1 MAHIFISYSKLD
13 IDFAR
18 HLRGMLER
26 EGFDVWMD
34 ESDLSPSVHWWPN
47 IERAIR
53 GCGAFIIIMSPN
65 AKESEWVERE
75 ILLAE
80 SPRNDRPIFPILL
93 AGEVWSRLA
102 NIEYEDMTA
111 GLHSRLAPDFLDGL
125 RRATSAF
132 VNQETLPAM
141 STTVE
146 TVEGKGLRRQK
157 PQQVS
162 PLPILLTA
170 IAAAFFT
177 AFLTMVLPPILG
189 SLNNQ
194 SSTPPS
200 MTSTAVNATATPGT
214 SGTQSTPG
222 EIAHNA
228 DWKPVIREFD
238 GVPMVL
244 VPPGCFTMGS
254 EDGPDDERPATRTC
268 FDVAF
273 WIDRTEVTNGQ
284 FVILH
289 GQAAKIGGWQEPKAP
304 RESVTWFEARDF
316 CAKRGARLPSEAEW
330 EYAARGPDN
339 WVYPWGNTFEA
350 HRAVFNDTSGGRP
363 AEVGSR
369 PTGASW
375 VGALDMSGNVAEWQN
390 TIYKPYPYS
399 STDGRENPND
409 ASSYRVWRGG
419 SWYQKNTDMR
429 AAFRNQ
435 FEPTQVHGDGG
446 FRCARSS

>member
-13 IDFAR
+13 IEFAR

-34 ESDLSPSVHWWPN
+34 ESDLAPSVHWWPN

-53 GCGAFIIIMSPN
+53 SCGAFIIIMSPN

-80 SPRNDRPIFPILL
+80 NPKNDRPLFPILL

-111 GLHSRLAPDFLDGL
+111 GLDARLAPDFIAGL
-125 RRATSAF
+125 RRAVSAF

-141 STTVE
+141 STTIK
-146 TVEGKGLRRQK
+146 TVEAKGVGRPK
-157 PQQVS
+157 PHRVS
-162 PLPILLTA
+162 LLPILLTA

-177 AFLTMVLPPILG
+177 AFLTLVLPPILNR
-189 SLNNQ
+189 LN
-194 SSTPPS
+194 SPARTPQAAATTAGPTAQPS
-200 MTSTAVNATATPGT
+200 PGHV
-214 SGTQSTPG
+214 
-222 EIAHNA
+222 AHNA

-244 VPPGCFTMGS
+244 VPPGCFIMGS
-254 EDGPDDERPATRTC
+254 EDGPEDERPPTRVC

-284 FVILH
+284 FAKLH
-289 GQAAKIGGWQEPKAP
+289 GQAAAVGGWNEPDAP

-316 CAKRGARLPSEAEW
+316 CLKRGARLPSEAEW

-339 WVYPWGNTFEA
+339 WAYPWGNTFEEN
-350 HRAVFNDTSGGRP
+350 RVVFKNTSGG
-363 AEVGSR
+363 
-369 PTGASW
+369 
-375 VGALDMSGNVAEWQN
+375 ALRWWAADQPGH
-390 TIYKPYPYS
+390 
-399 STDGRENPND
+399 
-409 ASSYRVWRGG
+409 RGLAH
-419 SWYQKNTDMR
+419 WT
-429 AAFRNQ
+429 
-435 FEPTQVHGDGG
+435 
-446 FRCARSS
+446 